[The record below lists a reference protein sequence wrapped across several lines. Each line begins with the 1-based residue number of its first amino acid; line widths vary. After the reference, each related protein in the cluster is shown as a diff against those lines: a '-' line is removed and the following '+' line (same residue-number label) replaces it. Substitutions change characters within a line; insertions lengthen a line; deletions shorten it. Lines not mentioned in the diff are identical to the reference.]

1 MLWLIPTRDTKKP
14 KENSPGSRFFAAA
27 FCQYVV
33 GEPFPSHPVR
43 IILSDLSDALDSRA
57 LLSELILP
65 LIISFIRRLPME
77 NFAALVIAALLVF
90 GLLRLIA
97 LPIQWGMKLLLNSAC
112 GFLCLFILN
121 SISGFTGIRFPINSV
136 TVVIAGFLGL
146 PGIGAL
152 AVMQYFL

>member
-1 MLWLIPTRDTKKP
+1 
-14 KENSPGSRFFAAA
+14 
-27 FCQYVV
+27 
-33 GEPFPSHPVR
+33 
-43 IILSDLSDALDSRA
+43 
-57 LLSELILP
+57 
-65 LIISFIRRLPME
+65 ME

-121 SISGFTGIRFPINSV
+121 AISGFTGIRFPINSV